1 MSPKD
6 KKPTEEPPVCTK
18 HHVEMRRTE
27 SDRGVRVWR
36 CYQCERETLEKPN
49 GL

>member
-1 MSPKD
+1 VSPKD
-6 KKPTEEPPVCTK
+6 KKPTEKPPVCAK

-27 SDRGVRVWR
+27 SDRGARVWR
-36 CYQCERETLEKPN
+36 CYQCERETREKPN